1 LQQQGAHPHTILH
14 VPPSQPQT
22 YDASNGITIH
32 ARHWSNPQANFDNIG
47 STLYALYEVST
58 LDKWLL
64 VAHNSMDITEID
76 LQPSV
81 DNEPFWCFFYIL
93 FIVCSNFYLLN
104 LFVGTVYEKYILI
117 RDSGVEDLTKPQR
130 HWVLIM
136 EHIRDIS
143 PHKGNR
149 HPNYKLS
156 LLERVGKF
164 SRSGAEDFVE
174 SRLFEEILIGTI
186 IFNCIVMA
194 LTYHGESESWSFM
207 LTICNQC
214 CLLVFTAEVFFK
226 VRASSV

>member
-1 LQQQGAHPHTILH
+1 
-14 VPPSQPQT
+14 
-22 YDASNGITIH
+22 
-32 ARHWSNPQANFDNIG
+32 
-47 STLYALYEVST
+47 
-58 LDKWLL
+58 
-64 VAHNSMDITEID
+64 MDITEIG

-156 LLERVGKF
+156 LLKRVGKF
-164 SRSGAEDFVE
+164 SRSGAEEFVE

-207 LTICNQC
+207 LTVCNQC

-226 VRASSV
+226 VRASSVQTLLTIRTPRNCFWAPTNILYTYSLWEYFLGVPINVVGVRIAGA